1 MEKNALVR
9 KQLSRRSF
17 LHAAAQVDL
26 DSAAVG

>member
-1 MEKNALVR
+1 MEKNALVS

-26 DSAAVG
+26 DSAAVE